1 VDAYYVSDRSD
12 SRGGLD
18 LYHFELREDIRP
30 NKTVFVKGFVYDN
43 KTKKGLPCNVELIDN
58 STGKPLMLVQTD
70 ETGFYFITL
79 PTGRDF
85 TFNVNRKGYLFYSKI
100 YSLNNKTPDSTYRE
114 NIYLQPIEVNAAMV
128 LKNIQFENN
137 DFKLKETSKVEL
149 DKVVQI
155 LTENPTLHIA
165 INGYTDN
172 VGSNESNLMLS
183 TNRAKAVMD
192 YFIEKGIAANR
203 LQYKGFGSAKP
214 IANNDTEEGRA
225 INRRTEMVVV
235 SY

>member
-1 VDAYYVSDRSD
+1 
-12 SRGGLD
+12 
-18 LYHFELREDIRP
+18 
-30 NKTVFVKGFVYDN
+30 
-43 KTKKGLPCNVELIDN
+43 VELIDN

-128 LKNIQFENN
+128 LKNIQFEYN
-137 DFKLKETSKVEL
+137 DFKLKETSKIEL

-183 TNRAKAVMD
+183 TNRAKTVMD

-203 LQYKGFGSAKP
+203 LQYKGFGATKP
-214 IANNDTEEGRA
+214 IASNDTEEGRA
-225 INRRTEMVVV
+225 LNRRTELTVT
-235 SY
+235 SEQ